1 MKLLTTKLVKKR
13 STVLVSVAQ
22 FCTALLVFSQDIRDV
37 LELVVAEN
45 LGGNA
50 PDAVFTFNLNVF
62 LLLLSSCRGH
72 VFVTAPR
79 MVTCLRVRYR
89 DNCHQE
95 MYVNLSKNE

>member
-50 PDAVFTFNLNVF
+50 PDAVFTFNLNVT
-62 LLLLSSCRGH
+62 SSSSNETNIGNNAVVQTLPVRGEADL
-72 VFVTAPR
+72 FVT
-79 MVTCLRVRYR
+79 M
-89 DNCHQE
+89 
-95 MYVNLSKNE
+95 